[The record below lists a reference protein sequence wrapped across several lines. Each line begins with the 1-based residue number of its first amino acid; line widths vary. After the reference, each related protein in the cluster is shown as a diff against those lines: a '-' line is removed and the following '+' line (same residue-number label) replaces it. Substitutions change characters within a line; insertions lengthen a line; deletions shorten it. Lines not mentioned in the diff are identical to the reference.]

1 MDQQTHITDYIP
13 AAVLEREGFVHRS
26 DSEKL
31 LEVID
36 KNYLAAQ
43 GWVNL
48 ERARGVLVSANKV
61 AEIIGVAPATIRAY
75 IKTGHL
81 AAVNGY
87 VSLIDALTFDYQK
100 AKSEY
105 LKDKHHG

>member
-1 MDQQTHITDYIP
+1 MTPHII
-13 AAVLEREGFVHRS
+13 LG
-26 DSEKL
+26 L
-31 LEVID
+31 LIGIAISALWPSLD
-36 KNYLAAQ
+36 RLCRRLKPP
-43 GWVNL
+43 
-48 ERARGVLVSANKV
+48 RGRHMNA